1 MTISYDVSGDGPAVL
16 LLHSGVCDRR
26 MWDGQVQP
34 LVAAGYRVVRPDL
47 RGFGDSP
54 LPPHQFD
61 NAEDVAGL
69 LEYLN
74 IRQVTL
80 VGSSYGGEVALE
92 VAARWPGL
100 VDGMVLLSSALPG
113 HTPSF
118 ELQLVGEREE
128 ALVEA
133 GDLRG
138 AAQLMVDTWLGP
150 DADAAAREAVV
161 RMQMRAYE
169 LQLAADGD
177 RAKNAF
183 DLGAIKAH
191 CLVVS
196 GTHDLDDFRQIATH
210 LTSQLADAY
219 YVELPWAAH
228 LPSMERPSATAD
240 LLIGFL
246 RRPR

>member
-16 LLHSGVCDRR
+16 LLHSGVTDRR

-34 LVAAGYRVVRPDL
+34 LVDAGYRVVRPDL
-47 RGFGDSP
+47 RGFGDTP
-54 LPPHQFD
+54 LPPHTFD
-61 NAEDVAGL
+61 NADDVAGL
-69 LEYLN
+69 LDFLN

-100 VDGMVLLSSALPG
+100 VDGLVLLGSALPG
-113 HTPSF
+113 HAPSF

-133 GDLRG
+133 GDLQG
-138 AAQLMVDTWLGP
+138 AAQLMVDTFLGP
-150 DADAAAREAVV
+150 DADAAAGQAVL

-169 LQLAADGD
+169 LQTAAGGG
-177 RAKNAF
+177 RAKNPFELA
-183 DLGAIKAH
+183 AIKAPT
-191 CLVVS
+191 LVVS
-196 GTHDLDDFRQIATH
+196 GAHDLDDFRQIATH
-210 LTSQLADAY
+210 VASQIADAY
-219 YVELPWAAH
+219 HVELPWAGH
-228 LPSMERPSATAD
+228 LPSLERPSATAD